1 MRSLLFVPVD
11 DSRKVAKALA
21 GSADALIFD
30 LEDAIAAD
38 RKDIARKAC
47 VEALGSADGAKKL
60 FVRINAL
67 DTDDALSDLAAVVRA
82 RPFGI
87 VLPKCRHG
95 DDVRLLASYLTALEA
110 REGLPIGGIVILP
123 IVTEIGAAMLTLGS
137 YSAPAIPR
145 LYGMMW
151 GGEDL
156 AADIGAS
163 QNRSGNGEYAFAY
176 QLARTLCLLAA
187 TATSTVAVDAVFT
200 DFRDAQALEHEAV
213 EAARGGFTAKAAIHP
228 DQIETINQAFT
239 PSSAELEWA
248 RRVVGAFE
256 KAPGTGATA
265 LDGKMLDRPHLRNA
279 RRVIARASG

>member
-11 DSRKVAKALA
+11 DPRKVAKALA
-21 GSADALIFD
+21 SSADALILD

-38 RKDIARKAC
+38 RKDFARRAC
-47 VEALGSADGAKKL
+47 VEALGSEHGAKKL

-82 RPFGI
+82 RPFGL

-110 REGLPIGGIVILP
+110 RDGLPIGGIAVLP
-123 IVTEIGAAMLTLGS
+123 IVTEISAAMLTLAS
-137 YSAPAIPR
+137 YSAPVIPR

-163 QNRSGNGEYAFAY
+163 QNRSSGGEYTFPY
-176 QLARTLCLLAA
+176 QLARTMCLLAA

-200 DFRDAQALEHEAV
+200 DFRNAQALEQ
-213 EAARGGFTAKAAIHP
+213 EAADAARAGFTAKAAIHP
-228 DQIETINQAFT
+228 DQIETINRAFT
-239 PSSAELEWA
+239 PTAAEVEWA
-248 RRVVGAFE
+248 RRVVSVFESNPGA
-256 KAPGTGATA
+256 GAAA

-279 RRVIARASG
+279 TRVLTRAGR